1 MVAMEKTFGTGT
13 RKFTPGTVFASIVR
27 FNLDN
32 FNPIQPGLVFNESL
46 QLIEAP
52 GVEPEVLR
60 RAAIHLSFK
69 NAEFPCFTKL

>member
-52 GVEPEVLR
+52 GVPVKESVPKVFSI
-60 RAAIHLSFK
+60 AIIVV
-69 NAEFPCFTKL
+69 FP